1 MPLSRNLDAWIRI
14 AQTNV
19 NDSATMGSGTNEI
32 EGSRKTDL
40 KVQLKYSF

>member
-1 MPLSRNLDAWIRI
+1 
-14 AQTNV
+14 
-19 NDSATMGSGTNEI
+19 MGSGTNEI